1 MDIPA
6 KSTVKDDDAAST
18 GSGSPPLQLD
28 PSTLAILNS
37 FLTEKTEAEEK
48 FRKLEEQAHA
58 RLVKQQGEQHHQTE
72 SGATA
77 ADAADDDGGAQD
89 PMMTVDEFRTMFG
102 EDWQLSQFWYSTEF
116 ATRLAR
122 WIRSLCPSDSTQVA
136 FLCCPTG
143 YIGFQHT
150 NPIKGTK
157 LLEFDRRFGLFGG
170 RDYIPYDID
179 EPEDIPEHL
188 KGTVDIAVADPP
200 FLNEVTNRKL
210 AKSLRLL
217 LKPEGKLILLT
228 STSVEHLFPQIYE
241 SAPIGP
247 LHKSDIQVTH
257 AGGIANSFG
266 VWTSWVMPDG
276 SEF

>member
-1 MDIPA
+1 MDIPS
-6 KSTVKDDDAAST
+6 KSTTRDDDATST

-58 RLVKQQGEQHHQTE
+58 RLVKQQGQSDKAGDGAARENVE
-72 SGATA
+72 S
-77 ADAADDDGGAQD
+77 DDGGAQD

-116 ATRLAR
+116 ATRLAK
-122 WIRSLCPSDSTQVA
+122 WIRSLCPSESTHVA

-170 RDYIPYDID
+170 KDYIPYDID
-179 EPEDIPEHL
+179 EPEDVPEYM
-188 KGTVDIAVADPP
+188 KDTVDIAVADPP
-200 FLNEVTNRKL
+200 FLNEVTNKKL
-210 AKSLRLL
+210 ARTLRLL
-217 LKPEGKLILLT
+217 LKPQGKLILLT
-228 STSVEHLFPQIYE
+228 STSVEHLFPQIYD

-247 LHKSDIQVTH
+247 LHKTDIQVTH

-266 VWTSWVMPDG
+266 VWTSWEILGG
-276 SEF
+276 SGF